1 MSKLFEQLE
10 DLILS
15 IIAFMTIGAV
25 GFELVTVYEKGSID
39 LADLL
44 LMFIYAEVLCMVA
57 IYFRSHV
64 LPVIYPLFIG
74 ITALA
79 RLIVL
84 QGKDSVPEQLI
95 FEAGSILLLSFAA
108 LLLKDVKV
116 TLTPTKK

>member
-1 MSKLFEQLE
+1 MFRKIE
-10 DLILS
+10 DVILAF
-15 IIAFMTIGAV
+15 IAVLTIGAV
-25 GFELVTVYEKGSID
+25 IFELLVIFNKGVIE

-44 LMFIYAEVLCMVA
+44 LMFIYAEVLGMVA

-95 FEAGSILLLSFAA
+95 FEAGSILLLSIAA